1 MTYDRSIRSATKPCR
16 SRIDNTAICLHPVVS
31 LFLVFCRARER
42 TSANRFFLGPAT
54 ILAKGRV
61 LLPLTVTGTS
71 WTPVPLFHRVFLPR
85 NRPIIIMAL
94 RPSHILAVSIAGAI
108 MRSAIIKRSI
118 TIAGHKTSLSL
129 EDAFWECL
137 QQIAKYRGQNVHQ
150 LVATINEN
158 RHSGNLSSAIRLF
171 VLGFYRDQP
180 DPQSGTRVRFAA

>member
-16 SRIDNTAICLHPVVS
+16 SRIGNTAICRHPVVS
-31 LFLVFCRARER
+31 LFLVFCRDREP
-42 TSANRFFLGPAT
+42 TSANRFLSAPSGDFSEGPCSIT
-54 ILAKGRV
+54 TDCDRDFVDPSPLFPQV
-61 LLPLTVTGTS
+61 LLPTD
-71 WTPVPLFHRVFLPR
+71 
-85 NRPIIIMAL
+85 RPIIIMTL
-94 RPSHILAVSIAGAI
+94 RPSHIPSVFIAGAI
-108 MRSAIIKRSI
+108 MKSAIVKRSI

-180 DPQSGTRVRFAA
+180 DPQSGTRVRLAA